1 MNVKVVFST
10 IGRMLLVE
18 AVLLCL
24 PLTVAL
30 TLIAS
35 NVVLN
40 ATPASAPTLI
50 NEEVI

>member
-30 TLIAS
+30 IYQGIPFIAS
-35 NVVLN
+35 SNSSIK
-40 ATPASAPTLI
+40 A
-50 NEEVI
+50 